1 MRRRLRVPQQRGSVT
16 IEFTLCTLLL
26 IPLFLGTW
34 EFGFTFFQYA
44 QLKGAVRA
52 GARYAS
58 EQTYDSAS
66 TTPSTAFLTAVQ
78 KMTVYGDPAADTSS
92 ATPIVAGLTTSNVQ
106 LTVQFT
112 SGAPSATTVAI
123 TNFKV
128 LSYNGMTTLNGKP
141 SVWFPYLG
149 TWGPP

>member
-1 MRRRLRVPQQRGSVT
+1 MRMRLRARQQRGSIT

-26 IPLFLGTW
+26 IPVFLGTW

-44 QLKGAVRA
+44 QLKNAVRA

-58 EQTYDSAS
+58 EQTYDSAD
-66 TTPSTAFLTAVQ
+66 TTPTAAFLTKVQ
-78 KMTVYGDPAADTSS
+78 KMTVYGDPAADTTS
-92 ATPIVAGLTTSNVQ
+92 ATPVVAGLTPNNVQ

-112 SGAPSATTVAI
+112 SGAPSSTTVSI

-128 LSYNGMTTLNGKP
+128 LSYTGKVTLNGKP
-141 SVWFPYLG
+141 YVWFPYLG
-149 TWGPP
+149 TRGPP